1 MEYAEQ
7 KQLVA
12 DTGRRLLELGLV
24 ARTWGNISIKTG
36 PSQFVISPSGLGYEN
51 MQADDVPLYDMDTG
65 IWNGKRRPS
74 SEKKIHE
81 AAYKLY
87 PTAGAAIHTHQDF
100 ATAVGLVGAD
110 GLKMTEE
117 EKSLLGMISVARYAL
132 PGTQEL
138 ADNVAEA
145 LNGSRV
151 VLMAHHGVLI
161 VGSDCDDAVCKA
173 EVLEDVCRRAVLE
186 KIGGDLPVH
195 DFAGVR
201 PFRAQLDDMAQMIGP
216 RFSADIVSGL
226 KAGLSPDDVRAMD
239 LLVEKA
245 VIAKKYSQACGVKG
259 DLGFFECMRMR
270 AVYKLKYSRQK
281 NG

>member
-1 MEYAEQ
+1 MDDKDMRQ
-7 KQLVA
+7 TVA

-36 PSQFVISPSGLGYEN
+36 ISQYAISPSGLGYEN
-51 MQADDVPLYDMDTG
+51 MQADDVPLYDIDTDR
-65 IWNGKRRPS
+65 WKGKRVPS
-74 SEKKIHE
+74 SEKKIHT

-110 GLKMTEE
+110 ELKMTEE
-117 EKSLLGMISVARYAL
+117 EQALLGMVRVARYAL

-161 VGSDCDDAVCKA
+161 VGTDCDDAIRKA
-173 EVLEDVCRRAVLE
+173 VVLEDVCKRAVLE
-186 KIGGDLPVH
+186 KIGDVPPQ
-195 DFAGVR
+195 DCTDVR

-216 RFSADIVSGL
+216 RYSADIVSGL
-226 KAGLSPDDVRAMD
+226 KDGLAPDEARAMD
-239 LLVEKA
+239 LLVRKA
-245 VIAKKYSQACGVKG
+245 ILAKKYTQACGVKG
-259 DLGFFECMRMR
+259 ELGFFECMRMR